1 MRKFSLENPE
11 MMDMLNHQVI
21 HMDQGITYCPEYKVT
36 RAMRHYPSRTAQIIR
51 SVYLGE
57 IPASEYGADT
67 IFSSILSGQGERW
80 QNFGEDQNGFFL
92 STILG
97 RELFCQA
104 GFRKKECEELKEKI
118 GQNKGHYVSV
128 CDEEIKKWKQ
138 ELPIE
143 EAGRTGLLLDEATY
157 AYAGRTKEKIGSF
170 LKSKNIQVSADF
182 GPYFTGFD
190 YLAAGMIEE
199 GIKVIKE
206 LLNQW
211 EKQGLTK
218 MITLCGQ
225 SQYIFTTLLSY
236 LGLETEIEFISILD
250 LADSMDAANVYLYGG
265 SFFTRYLRKDEKLNT
280 LLQNREES
288 VIPNCSEFQPQV
300 DGDRRKNVVGI
311 WTPPLCAEYH
321 TVGMP
326 DGMAEAIYQDS
337 LFEIQKTSFKKM
349 AVCDPF
355 AYQTLK
361 EHGNLGNN
369 LLYFTEILH

>member
-206 LLNQW
+206 L
-211 EKQGLTK
+211 G
-218 MITLCGQ
+218 
-225 SQYIFTTLLSY
+225 FRHR
-236 LGLETEIEFISILD
+236 
-250 LADSMDAANVYLYGG
+250 G
-265 SFFTRYLRKDEKLNT
+265 S
-280 LLQNREES
+280 
-288 VIPNCSEFQPQV
+288 
-300 DGDRRKNVVGI
+300 
-311 WTPPLCAEYH
+311 
-321 TVGMP
+321 
-326 DGMAEAIYQDS
+326 
-337 LFEIQKTSFKKM
+337 
-349 AVCDPF
+349 
-355 AYQTLK
+355 
-361 EHGNLGNN
+361 
-369 LLYFTEILH
+369 